1 MTNQTHH
8 TCDSNC
14 AQFDE
19 LHNKLDRLDH
29 AIRGNGEP
37 GINIR
42 LDRLEQNAI
51 RHARWMW
58 LIAGAG
64 VTSLVNIL
72 FSIFRG

>member
-1 MTNQTHH
+1 MNQ
-8 TCDSNC
+8 CNSQDIGSC
-14 AQFDE
+14 QQFDE

-72 FSIFRG
+72 FSLLRG

>member
-1 MTNQTHH
+1 MNQ
-8 TCDSNC
+8 CVQNENDSC
-14 AQFDE
+14 SQFDE

-72 FSIFRG
+72 FSLLRV

>member
-1 MTNQTHH
+1 MNQ
-8 TCDSNC
+8 CVQNENDSC
-14 AQFDE
+14 SQFDE

-51 RHARWMW
+51 RHTRWMW

-72 FSIFRG
+72 FSLLRG

>member
-1 MTNQTHH
+1 MNQ
-8 TCDSNC
+8 C
-14 AQFDE
+14 AQNDNGMCKQLE
-19 LHNKLDRLDH
+19 QLHEKLDRLDH

-42 LDRLEQNAI
+42 LDRLEQNAM

-64 VTSLVNIL
+64 VTSMVNIL
-72 FSIFRG
+72 FSLLRG

>member
-1 MTNQTHH
+1 MNQCTQNETGDCTQFEQLHH
-8 TCDSNC
+8 
-14 AQFDE
+14 
-19 LHNKLDRLDH
+19 KLDRLDH

-42 LDRLEQNAI
+42 LDRLEQNAN

-72 FSIFRG
+72 FSLLRG

>member
-1 MTNQTHH
+1 MNQ
-8 TCDSNC
+8 C
-14 AQFDE
+14 AQNETGACQQFDE

-72 FSIFRG
+72 FSLIRG

>member
-1 MTNQTHH
+1 MNQ
-8 TCDSNC
+8 CNQQDVGS
-14 AQFDE
+14 AQQFKE
-19 LHNKLDRLDH
+19 LHDKLDRLDH

-64 VTSLVNIL
+64 VTSMVNIL
-72 FSIFRG
+72 FSLVRG

>member
-1 MTNQTHH
+1 MNQ
-8 TCDSNC
+8 CVQNENDSC
-14 AQFDE
+14 SQFDE

-29 AIRGNGEP
+29 VIRGNGEP

-72 FSIFRG
+72 FTLIRG

>member
-1 MTNQTHH
+1 MNQ
-8 TCDSNC
+8 CVQNENDSC
-14 AQFDE
+14 SQFDE

>member
-1 MTNQTHH
+1 MNQ
-8 TCDSNC
+8 CVQNDNDSC
-14 AQFDE
+14 SQFDE

>member
-1 MTNQTHH
+1 MNQ
-8 TCDSNC
+8 C
-14 AQFDE
+14 AQNENASCSQFDE

-72 FSIFRG
+72 FSLLRG

>member
-1 MTNQTHH
+1 MNQ
-8 TCDSNC
+8 C
-14 AQFDE
+14 AQNDNGMCQQFDE
-19 LHNKLDRLDH
+19 LHEKLDRLDH

-64 VTSLVNIL
+64 VTSMVNIL
-72 FSIFRG
+72 FSLLRG

>member
-1 MTNQTHH
+1 MNQCNQTESGA
-8 TCDSNC
+8 CQ
-14 AQFDE
+14 QFKE
-19 LHNKLDRLDH
+19 LHDKLDRLDH

-72 FSIFRG
+72 FSLLRG

>member
-1 MTNQTHH
+1 MTNPTHQGF
-8 TCDSNC
+8 DSSC
-14 AQFDE
+14 SQFDE

-72 FSIFRG
+72 FSIFQG

>member
-1 MTNQTHH
+1 MNQ
-8 TCDSNC
+8 CVQNENDSC
-14 AQFDE
+14 SQFDE

-72 FSIFRG
+72 FTLIRG

>member
-1 MTNQTHH
+1 MNQ
-8 TCDSNC
+8 CVQNENDSC
-14 AQFDE
+14 SQFDE

-72 FSIFRG
+72 FSLLRG

>member
-1 MTNQTHH
+1 MNQ
-8 TCDSNC
+8 CVQNENDSC
-14 AQFDE
+14 SQFDE

-42 LDRLEQNAI
+42 LDRLEQNAM

-72 FSIFRG
+72 FSLLR